1 MLEASPSFI
10 RSRRVGA
17 VNLSMLSSLGRVHP
31 GTVRCF
37 SSPSHNASLAGAP
50 YPPPPGLSTRKTSP
64 GSLLQYQS
72 ATCSSRTRNA
82 HPTDAVA
89 KVVEK

>member
-17 VNLSMLSSLGRVHP
+17 VNLSMLSSLVRVHP
-31 GTVRCF
+31 VNRAVLF
-37 SSPSHNASLAGAP
+37 LPVYNASLAGAP
-50 YPPPPGLSTRKTSP
+50 YPPPPGLSTRKTLP

-82 HPTDAVA
+82 HPTVA
-89 KVVEK
+89 IAGVVEK